1 MPRTV
6 GTSNLTPFD
15 PEPERTF
22 RRRRTFIAQCGN
34 YSDSDH
40 NIGDLF
46 PSNTD
51 SVSEIEMGDET
62 PPPPEPRLTDYSKPS
77 LSVLPKAIMPS
88 IAAETFK
95 IEPALINMIE
105 RRQYGGEPGEDPN
118 LHIQS
123 FIQYCS
129 TIKQKGLTPEQTME
143 ILFPFSLSGKAKL
156 WINGLN
162 RAALEITNW
171 ESLALAF
178 YVKYFPPE
186 KTACLR
192 GQILGI
198 SQQADE
204 SLFEVWERFKDL
216 QRECPHHG
224 LEDWFLIQQF
234 YNGLG
239 NESRCLLD
247 SAASGRFM
255 QLEVPRAMEV
265 IEEIA
270 IHNAQYGNP
279 RGFADR
285 GVKHEM
291 NSIE

>member
-46 PSNTD
+46 PSDTD
-51 SVSEIEMGDET
+51 SVSEIEMGDENLI
-62 PPPPEPRLTDYSKPS
+62 PPPTPRITDYSKPS

-105 RRQYGGEPGEDPN
+105 RLQYGGEPGEDPN

-143 ILFPFSLSGKAKL
+143 ILFPFSLSGKA
-156 WINGLN
+156 
-162 RAALEITNW
+162 
-171 ESLALAF
+171 
-178 YVKYFPPE
+178 
-186 KTACLR
+186 
-192 GQILGI
+192 
-198 SQQADE
+198 
-204 SLFEVWERFKDL
+204 
-216 QRECPHHG
+216 
-224 LEDWFLIQQF
+224 
-234 YNGLG
+234 
-239 NESRCLLD
+239 
-247 SAASGRFM
+247 
-255 QLEVPRAMEV
+255 
-265 IEEIA
+265 
-270 IHNAQYGNP
+270 
-279 RGFADR
+279 
-285 GVKHEM
+285 
-291 NSIE
+291 